1 MTDVARKAAEL
12 RRLHAG
18 PGILVLVNVW
28 DVASARTV
36 AALPGCRAIAT
47 GSWPIAA
54 SLGVPDGE
62 ILSRDEMLAVC
73 GRIAAAVEL
82 PVTADLE
89 AGYGA
94 TPEDVAETV
103 RRAIAAGIAGCNLED
118 AGRPLAEAVARVAAA
133 CRAADADSTGFVV
146 NARLDMRVRDGRELE
161 TAAERARAFADAGA
175 ACVYPIALADPGLI
189 AEFVRRVGAPVN
201 VLGRPRGPS
210 VRELEGLGV
219 ARVSFGPGPQ
229 GAALAALQR
238 IGADLLAGGDVHE
251 SLVFRP
257 PV

>member
-1 MTDVARKAAEL
+1 MTEVARKSAEL
-12 RRLHAG
+12 RRLHGG

-36 AALPGCRAIAT
+36 AALPGCPAIAT

-62 ILSRDEMLAVC
+62 VLGRDEMLAVAA
-73 GRIAAAVEL
+73 RIAAAVDL

-94 TPEDVAETV
+94 TPADVAETI
-103 RRAIAAGIAGCNLED
+103 RRAIGAGIAGCNLED
-118 AGRPLAEAVARVAAA
+118 GERPLPEAVARVAAA
-133 CRAADADSTGFVV
+133 CQAADGDSAGFVV
-146 NARLDMRVRDGRELE
+146 NARLDMNVRDRHELE
-161 TAAERARAFADAGA
+161 AAVERARAFVGAGA
-175 ACVYPIALADPGLI
+175 ACVYPIALADPRLI
-189 AEFVRRVGAPVN
+189 GEFVQRVGAPVN
-201 VLGRPRGPS
+201 IYGRPGGPS
-210 VRELEGLGV
+210 VRGLEALGV

-229 GAALAALQR
+229 GAAMAALER
-238 IGADLLAGGDVHE
+238 IGTDLLAGGAVDE
-251 SLVFRP
+251 SLAFRP

>member
-1 MTDVARKAAEL
+1 MTLVARKAAAL

-18 PGILVLVNVW
+18 PAILVLVNVW

-62 ILSRDEMLAVC
+62 VLTRDQMLAVA
-73 GRIAAAVEL
+73 GRIAAAVDL

-89 AGYGA
+89 AGYGD
-94 TPEDVAETV
+94 TPAEVAETV
-103 RRAIAAGIAGCNLED
+103 RHAIAGGIAGCNLED
-118 AGRPLAEAVARVAAA
+118 GERPLAEAVARVAAA
-133 CRAADADSTGFVV
+133 CRSANADSAGFVV
-146 NARLDMRVRDGRELE
+146 NARLDMSVRDGRELG
-161 TAAERARAFADAGA
+161 AAVARARAFLDAGA
-175 ACVYPIALADPGLI
+175 ACVYPIALADPSLI
-189 AEFVRRVGAPVN
+189 GEFVQRLGGPVN
-201 VLGRPRGPS
+201 VYGRPGGPS
-210 VRELEGLGV
+210 VRQLEALGV

-238 IGADLLAGGDVHE
+238 IGADLLAGGDVDQ
-251 SLVFRP
+251 SLAFRP

>member
-1 MTDVARKAAEL
+1 MTDVASKAAEL

-18 PGILVLVNVW
+18 PAILVLVNIW

-62 ILSRDEMLAVC
+62 VLSREEMLAVA
-73 GRIAAAVEL
+73 GRIADAVDL

-94 TPEDVAETV
+94 TPADVAETI
-103 RRAIAAGIAGCNLED
+103 RRAIALGIAGCNLED
-118 AGRPLAEAVARVAAA
+118 GQRPLPEAVARVAAA
-133 CRAADADSTGFVV
+133 CKAADADNVGFVV
-146 NARLDMRVRDGRELE
+146 NARLDMTVRDERELDE
-161 TAAERARAFADAGA
+161 AADRAQAFVDVGA
-175 ACVYPIALADPGLI
+175 ACVYPIALSDPDLI
-189 AEFVRRVGAPVN
+189 REFVQRVGAPVN
-201 VLGRPRGPS
+201 VLGRPGGPA
-210 VRELEGLGV
+210 VGHLEELGV

-229 GAALAALQR
+229 GAAMAALQR
-238 IGADLLAGGDVHE
+238 IGSELLAGGDVDQ
-251 SLVFRP
+251 SLAFRP